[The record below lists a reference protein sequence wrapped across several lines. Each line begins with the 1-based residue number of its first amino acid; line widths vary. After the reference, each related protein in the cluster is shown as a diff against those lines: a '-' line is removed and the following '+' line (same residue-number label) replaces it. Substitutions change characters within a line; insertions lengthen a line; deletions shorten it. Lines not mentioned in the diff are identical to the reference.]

1 MDALRAT
8 TKNKPKKACTEGAS
22 STLGTGVSST
32 QILPGPKKPNR
43 KPRVSKTEVVSQEP
57 GGPIKRKPGRPRK
70 NPLPLVPSAEPL
82 PLPFVPSTEPF
93 PSPLVPA
100 AEPLPPPLA
109 IVPLPAGSE
118 LVTTSKVGREVKKSE
133 KAFKQFIAQASK
145 HQADQLITA
154 RRRLK
159 DLRAG
164 FTL

>member
-1 MDALRAT
+1 MDAPRAT
-8 TKNKPKKACTEGAS
+8 TKNRPKKTSTEGAS

-43 KPRVSKTEVVSQEP
+43 KPRVSKTEVVSQGP

-82 PLPFVPSTEPF
+82 P
-93 PSPLVPA
+93 
-100 AEPLPPPLA
+100 PPLA
-109 IVPLPAGSE
+109 IVSLPAGSE
-118 LVTTSKVGREVKKSE
+118 TTSKVGREVKKSE
-133 KAFKQFIAQASK
+133 KAFKQFIARASK
-145 HQADQLITA
+145 HQADQLIAA